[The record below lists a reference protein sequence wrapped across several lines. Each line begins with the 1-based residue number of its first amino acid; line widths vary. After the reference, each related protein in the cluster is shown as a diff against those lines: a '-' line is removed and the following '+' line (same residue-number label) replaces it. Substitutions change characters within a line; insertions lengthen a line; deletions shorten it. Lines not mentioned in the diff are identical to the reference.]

1 MILRTLFLLLQLGM
15 QVTYAN
21 VAVDELNAL
30 ILKKQATKATAQKA
44 HPEIK
49 DYPVI
54 IILLLFIEAPA
65 LIVRSFRLY

>member
-30 ILKKQATKATAQKA
+30 ILKNSLENKSTSKC
-44 HPEIK
+44 
-49 DYPVI
+49 
-54 IILLLFIEAPA
+54 L
-65 LIVRSFRLY
+65 